1 MSDSAQKILV
11 VEDDPEIAETVTQEL
26 RQRGY
31 LVSHAETGA
40 KAMAEIE
47 RDTFDLVILDRMLPE
62 IDGLA
67 IVESMRKENASTP
80 ILIVSALG
88 EVEDRVDG
96 LKGGADD
103 YLVKPFSLA
112 EMDAR
117 VEALL
122 RRPLLARAMVL
133 RGGALSLDLVKRQA
147 TLDGKSVELS
157 AREFQLLEYFMARPG
172 QLVTRD
178 MLIQKVWKYRFSPQT
193 NVVDVHISKLRRK
206 IDRDRSKSYIQNI
219 RGCGFMFNAEL

>member
-1 MSDSAQKILV
+1 MNESAQKILV
-11 VEDDPEIAETVTQEL
+11 VEDDPEIAETMTQEL

-31 LVSHAETGA
+31 AVSHAEAGA
-40 KAMAEIE
+40 KAMAEIA
-47 RDTFDLVILDRMLPE
+47 RDSFDLVILDRMLPE

-88 EVEDRVDG
+88 EVEDRVNG

-103 YLVKPFSLA
+103 YLIKPFSLA
-112 EMDAR
+112 ELDAR

-122 RRPLLARAMVL
+122 RRPLLGKAMVL
-133 RGGALSLDLVKRQA
+133 RGGALSLDLVRREA
-147 TLDGKSVELS
+147 TLDGTSVELS
-157 AREFQLLEYFMARPG
+157 AREFQLLEYFMSRPG

-206 IDRDRSKSYIQNI
+206 IDRDKGKSYIQNI